1 MNNGAPE
8 FMIKLA
14 IVRQKYRPD
23 GGAERFVASALSA
36 LSQQN
41 AEQPQQ
47 KAEQQQLDITVLT
60 RQWQGI
66 KNPSFHA
73 EVCNPFKWGRVSRER
88 GFARAVQ
95 KHFSSF
101 DIVQSHERI
110 PGCTIYRA
118 GDGVHKCW
126 LEHRSRITSEAQ
138 AKRMKNDRF
147 HRYVMDAEKQMF
159 EHPKLK
165 AVICNSQMV
174 KEEVCREFA
183 IKPEIV
189 HVIYNSVNQEK
200 FNPALK
206 QAEGLVVREALGIE
220 ADATAM
226 LFVGSGFE
234 RKGLAATLE
243 AIAVT
248 KAHLI
253 VVGKDK
259 QEEKYQQQAR
269 DLGCAERVHFMGM
282 QSDSSRFYGAADGFI
297 LPTIYDPFPN
307 VILEAMASGLG
318 VITSS
323 SCGGAEIIEEG
334 CNGYFCDALD
344 IPTLSSAI
352 NAFTDKG
359 HAESLGMMARETI
372 KPFTSER
379 LTNQLLSLYSQI
391 LNT

>member
-1 MNNGAPE
+1 
-8 FMIKLA
+8 MIKLA

-36 LSQQN
+36 LSQQ
-41 AEQPQQ
+41 
-47 KAEQQQLDITVLT
+47 KAEQQPLDITVLT

-66 KNPSFHA
+66 KNPSFHV

-88 GFARAVQ
+88 GFARAAQ

-126 LEHRSRITSEAQ
+126 LEHRSRIIPEAQ

-159 EHPKLK
+159 EHPKLR

-174 KEEVCREFA
+174 KVEVCREFA
-183 IKPEIV
+183 INPEIV

-206 QAEGLVVREALGIE
+206 QAEGLAVREALGIE

-243 AIAVT
+243 AIAAT

-269 DLGCAERVHFMGM
+269 DLGCAEHVHFMGM
-282 QSDSSRFYGAADGFI
+282 QNDSSRFYGAADGFI

-318 VITSS
+318 VITST

-334 CNGYFCDALD
+334 QNGYCCDALE
-344 IPTLSSAI
+344 IPALSSAI

-359 HAESLGMMARETI
+359 HAASLGMMARETI

-379 LTNQLLSLYSQI
+379 LTSQLLSLYSQI

>member
-1 MNNGAPE
+1 
-8 FMIKLA
+8 MIKLA

>member
-1 MNNGAPE
+1 
-8 FMIKLA
+8 MIKLA

-36 LSQQN
+36 LSQQKT
-41 AEQPQQ
+41 EQL
-47 KAEQQQLDITVLT
+47 LDITVLT
-60 RQWQGI
+60 RQWQGTR
-66 KNPSFHA
+66 NPSFHV

-126 LEHRSRITSEAQ
+126 LEHRSRVISEAQ

-159 EHPKLK
+159 EHPHLR
-165 AVICNSQMV
+165 AVICNSHMV

-183 IKPEIV
+183 INPEAV
-189 HVIYNSVNQEK
+189 HVIYNRVDQQK
-200 FNPALK
+200 FNPVLK
-206 QAEGLVVREALGIE
+206 QTEGLKVRKALGIDT
-220 ADATAM
+220 DATVM

-234 RKGLAATLE
+234 RKGLSATLE
-243 AIAVT
+243 AVAAT
-248 KAHLI
+248 SAHLI

-259 QEEKYQQQAR
+259 QEEKYQLQAR
-269 DLGCAERVHFMGM
+269 ELECADRVHFMGM
-282 QSDSSRFYGAADGFI
+282 QSESRRFYGAADGFI
-297 LPTIYDPFPN
+297 LPTVYDPFPN

-318 VITSS
+318 VITST
-323 SCGGAEIIEEG
+323 SCGGAEIIDEG
-334 CNGYFCDALD
+334 CNGYCCDALD
-344 IPTLSSAI
+344 IPALTTAI
-352 NAFTDKG
+352 KAFSDKG
-359 HAESLGMMARETI
+359 HAESLGMTARETI
-372 KPFTSER
+372 KPFTAER
-379 LTNQLLSLYSQI
+379 LTSQLLSLYSQI

>member
-1 MNNGAPE
+1 
-8 FMIKLA
+8 MIKLA

-36 LSQQN
+36 LSQQ
-41 AEQPQQ
+41 

-60 RQWQGI
+60 RQWQGA
-66 KNPSFHA
+66 KNPAFHVA
-73 EVCNPFKWGRVSRER
+73 VCNPFKWGRVSRER
-88 GFARAVQ
+88 GFARAAQ

-126 LEHRSRITSEAQ
+126 LEHRSRIVSEAQ

-165 AVICNSQMV
+165 AVICNSHMV

-189 HVIYNSVNQEK
+189 HVIYNSVNQEI

-206 QAEGLVVREALGIE
+206 QVEGVAVREVLGIE

-234 RKGLAATLE
+234 RKGLAASLE
-243 AIAVT
+243 AVAAT

-259 QEEKYQQQAR
+259 EEEKYRQKAR

-307 VILEAMASGLG
+307 VVLEAMASGLG
-318 VITSS
+318 VITST
-323 SCGGAEIIEEG
+323 SCGGAEIIKEG
-334 CNGYFCDALD
+334 QNGYCCDALD
-344 IPTLSSAI
+344 IPALSSAI
-352 NAFTDKG
+352 NVFSDKG
-359 HAESLGMMARETI
+359 RAESLGVMARETV

>member
-1 MNNGAPE
+1 
-8 FMIKLA
+8 MIKLA

-41 AEQPQQ
+41 PAQ
-47 KAEQQQLDITVLT
+47 KTEQQLDITVLT
-60 RQWQGI
+60 RQWQGAR
-66 KNPSFHA
+66 NPSFHV
-73 EVCNPFKWGRVSRER
+73 ELCNPFKWGRVSRER
-88 GFARAVQ
+88 GFARSAQ

-126 LEHRSRITSEAQ
+126 LEHRSRITSKAQ

-159 EHPKLK
+159 EHPELK

-174 KEEVCREFA
+174 KKEVCREFV
-183 IKPEIV
+183 INPEAV
-189 HVIYNSVNQEK
+189 HVIYNSVDQEK

-206 QAEGLVVREALGIE
+206 QSEGMKVRETLGIE
-220 ADATAM
+220 TDATVM

-234 RKGLAATLE
+234 RKGLAASLE
-243 AIAVT
+243 AVAAT
-248 KAHLI
+248 RAHLI

-259 QEEKYQQQAR
+259 EEEKYRQKAR
-269 DLGCAERVHFMGM
+269 DLGCADRVHFVGM
-282 QSDSSRFYGAADGFI
+282 QSESRRFYGAADGFI
-297 LPTIYDPFPN
+297 LPTVYDPFPN

-318 VITSS
+318 VITST
-323 SCGGAEIIEEG
+323 SCGGAEIIDEG
-334 CNGYFCDALD
+334 RNGYCCDALD
-344 IPTLSSAI
+344 IPALTSAVQ
-352 NAFTDKG
+352 AFADKG
-359 HAESLGMMARETI
+359 HAESLGMMARDI
-372 KPFTSER
+372 IQPFTSER
-379 LTNQLLSLYSQI
+379 LTSQLLSLYNQI